1 MEQLFNL
8 FFFDLIRSNSY
19 QPSSSSSRVVVAGSK
34 PVSLFPLTDIVAGK
48 VMGNEVKTPLG
59 PQRTSSSSLASLG
72 EDLVAGELQAVHW
85 QGVDPSRTSPS
96 TAHSSPSAG
105 ASSPSPSTV
114 GSRPVS
120 AQSEREIN
128 YAQLD
133 LAPVADEVEVVPK
146 SPRNHSRGS
155 TTSTT
160 SFPEL
165 TTGTSYAQID
175 FTKK

>member
-1 MEQLFNL
+1 M
-8 FFFDLIRSNSY
+8 
-19 QPSSSSSRVVVAGSK
+19 AGSK
-34 PVSLFPLTDIVAGK
+34 PVSLFPLTDSVAGK
-48 VMGNEVKTPLG
+48 GMGSENTTPMG

-105 ASSPSPSTV
+105 ASSPSTV
-114 GSRPVS
+114 GSASRPVS

-146 SPRNHSRGS
+146 SPRNISRG
-155 TTSTT
+155 STT